1 MKIDANFYDKKY
13 YEDGI
18 ASGKSCYTNYRWI
31 PELTIPMAYFTIKE
45 LGIKSQSTVLD
56 VGCSKGYFVK
66 ALRLLDI
73 DAYGIDISQYAIDH
87 VDIEVKDYCKLITN
101 ETPVPILKKFDWI
114 LTKDVLEHMDSDSLH
129 SFFKN
134 YSDKATRMYHVVPL
148 GDDDKFRIPEYH
160 LDKSHIQIH
169 NEIWWEKLFNQY
181 GWKIESLKYKT
192 QGIKEN
198 WSEHHPTG
206 NGFFT
211 LVRV

>member
-1 MKIDANFYDKKY
+1 MDINAEFYDKSY

-45 LGIKSQSTVLD
+45 LGIESKDSVLD

-73 DAYGIDISQYAIDH
+73 DAYGTDISKYAIDH
-87 VDIEVKDYCKLITN
+87 ADVEVRDYCKLISN
-101 ETPVPILKKFDWI
+101 DNPVPFEQKFKWI
-114 LTKDVLEHMDSDSLH
+114 LTKDVLEHMDIDSLH
-129 SFFKN
+129 TFFKN
-134 YSDKATRMYHVVPL
+134 YSDKADYMYHVVPL
-148 GDDDKFRIPEYH
+148 GDNGQFRIPEYH

-169 NEIWWEKLFNQY
+169 DEAWWEQFFNQY
-181 GWKIESLKYKT
+181 GWKVKTLKYKT

-211 LVRV
+211 LTRA

>member
-1 MKIDANFYDKKY
+1 MNITADFYDKKY

-45 LGIKSQSTVLD
+45 LGIEENETVLD

-66 ALRLLDI
+66 ALRLLNI
-73 DAYGIDISQYAIDH
+73 KAYGTDISEYAIKHADP
-87 VDIEVKDYCKLITN
+87 ETEDYCKLVTEKDPFPFN
-101 ETPVPILKKFDWI
+101 FQFDWI
-114 LTKDVLEHMDSDSLH
+114 MTKDVLEHMNIDALK
-129 SFFKN
+129 SFFEN
-134 YSDKATRMYHVVPL
+134 YSDKSKKMYHVIPL
-148 GDDDKFRIPEYH
+148 GDDGKFRIPEYH
-160 LDKSHIQIH
+160 LDKSHVQIQD
-169 NEIWWEKLFNQY
+169 EKWWENFFNQY
-181 GWKIESLKYKT
+181 GWKVKTLKYKT

-211 LVRV
+211 LIRD

>member
-1 MKIDANFYDKKY
+1 MEINADFYDKKY

-31 PELTIPMAYFTIKE
+31 PELTIPMAYFTIRE
-45 LGIKSQSTVLD
+45 LGLESKDTVLD
-56 VGCSKGYFVK
+56 MGCSKGYFVK

-73 DAYGIDISQYAIDH
+73 DAYGVDISKYAIDH
-87 VDIEVKDYCKLITN
+87 ADVEIKEYCKLATK
-101 ETPVPILKKFDWI
+101 EDPVPILKTFDWV
-114 LTKDVLEHMDSDSLH
+114 LTKDVLEHMDTESLH
-129 SFFKN
+129 NFFKN
-134 YSDKATRMYHVVPL
+134 YSNKATRMYHVVPL
-148 GDDDKFRIPEYH
+148 GDDGKFRIPEYH

-169 NEIWWEKLFNQY
+169 NETWWENLFNQY

-211 LVRV
+211 LVRA

>member
-1 MKIDANFYDKKY
+1 MEVPADFYDKKY

-31 PELTIPMAYFTIKE
+31 PELTIPMAYFIIKE
-45 LGIKSQSTVLD
+45 LSLESKAVVLD

-73 DAYGIDISQYAIDH
+73 DAYGIDISKYAIDH
-87 VDIEVKDYCKLITN
+87 ADVEIKDYCKLISK
-101 ETPVPILKKFDWI
+101 EDPVPILKSFDWI
-114 LTKDVLEHMDSDSLH
+114 LTKDVLEHMNTESLH
-129 SFFKN
+129 DFFRN
-134 YSDKATRMYHVVPL
+134 YSDKSTRMYHVIPL
-148 GDDDKFRIPEYH
+148 GDDGKFRIPEYH

-169 NEIWWEKLFNQY
+169 NEQWWERLFNQY

-198 WSEHHPTG
+198 WSEHHPAG

-211 LVRV
+211 LARD

>member
-45 LGIKSQSTVLD
+45 LGIQSTDTVLD

-66 ALRLLDI
+66 ALRLLDV
-73 DAYGIDISQYAIDH
+73 DAYGIDISPYAIEHAD
-87 VDIEVKDYCKLITN
+87 VEIKNYCKLTSDN
-101 ETPVPILKKFDWI
+101 DPIPFNRKFKWI
-114 LTKDVLEHMDSDSLH
+114 LTKDVLEHMSTEHLH
-129 SFFKN
+129 KFFQD
-134 YSDKATRMYHVVPL
+134 YSDKGEFMYHVVPL
-148 GDDDKFRIPEYH
+148 GDNGKFRIPEYH
-160 LDKSHIQIH
+160 LDKSHVQI
-169 NEIWWEKLFNQY
+169 NDEEWWEKLFNQY
-181 GWKIESLKYKT
+181 GWKIKSLKYKT

-211 LVRV
+211 LVRG